1 MTKLTE
7 LDWLNHTLW
16 SVIIIV
22 VAFLFYRILRFF
34 LRRFLLKSSK
44 RLNVDPT
51 NYTFLNNGLG
61 LVTLIITITI
71 ILYSIPQFKQIGVTL
86 FAGAGIFAAIVGFA
100 SQTAFSNIIS
110 GIFIVI
116 FKPFRV
122 GDIVQSEK
130 YVGTIE
136 DITLR
141 HVVIKDFENRRYIV
155 PNSLISNDVIH
166 NSSIYE
172 DKTGTFVTMSIS
184 YDADLDKAIDI
195 LREEAMAHP
204 LLIDNRT
211 DEEKSAG
218 DPIVPIRVRNLN
230 DSSVDL
236 RATCWANTYI
246 EGFEIKTDLYRSVKL
261 RFDKEGIEIPFPH
274 RTIVMKKDG
283 KVS

>member
-1 MTKLTE
+1 MIKFVE
-7 LDWLNHTLW
+7 ADWLNHLIW
-16 SVIIIV
+16 SVIIV
-22 VAFLFYRILRFF
+22 VIAFFFYRILRFF

-44 RLNVDPT
+44 NLKVDPT

-61 LVTLIITITI
+61 LLTLIITVTVV
-71 ILYSIPQFKQIGVTL
+71 LYSIPQFKQVGVTL

-100 SQTAFSNIIS
+100 SQAAFSNIIS

-122 GDIVQSEK
+122 GDVIQSEK
-130 YVGTIE
+130 YLGIIE

-155 PNSLISNDVIH
+155 PNSNISDDVIH

-172 DKTGTFVTMSIS
+172 DKTGTFVIMKIS
-184 YDADLDKAIDI
+184 YDANLTKAIEI
-195 LREEAMAHP
+195 IREEAMAHP

-211 DEEKSAG
+211 PEEKSEGA
-218 DPIVPIRVRNLN
+218 DQVPIRIVKLD
-230 DSSVDL
+230 DSSVDI

-246 EGFEIKTDLYRSVKL
+246 EGFEIKTDLYRSIKL
-261 RFDKEGIEIPFPH
+261 RFDQEGIEIPFPH